1 MQQRLDLSRLTLEAL
16 ILRVRTAFAV
26 AAVAAA
32 ILVWQAAAG
41 QAATVAVTNHDLAF
55 TAPGAEVN
63 DLLVGRHSGVFEVRD
78 LAATLV
84 AGAGCNSVTGHE
96 ATCATTGIRS
106 FTAALGQGGDQ
117 ALVKSRLRLA
127 SVVVRGGSGADDLVS
142 LVAAVQFLGGPGDDR
157 LKGGTGDDALWGNRG
172 DDVVRGGSGADI
184 LHGGLGDDLVRGGT
198 GWDRGFG
205 GPGDDLVYG
214 ERGHDILRGGPGEDR
229 IADFYGLDRLYGGAA
244 ADYLNTFELDNPI
257 GEPGDYL
264 NAGVGPDYG
273 CRASPGDVLVGCDER
288 AKHGSSSRTQR

>member
-172 DDVVRGGSGADI
+172 DAWCAAVPAPTSSTVDWATIS
-184 LHGGLGDDLVRGGT
+184 
-198 GWDRGFG
+198 F
-205 GPGDDLVYG
+205 
-214 ERGHDILRGGPGEDR
+214 
-229 IADFYGLDRLYGGAA
+229 AA
-244 ADYLNTFELDNPI
+244 ARAGIEASVARETTWCMASGDTTSCAEGRARI
-257 GEPGDYL
+257 GSPTST
-264 NAGVGPDYG
+264 
-273 CRASPGDVLVGCDER
+273 ASTASTAAPP
-288 AKHGSSSRTQR
+288 RTT